1 MVILNSYVKLPEGRY
16 WVYHLKKL
24 LAAAPGHGWFICQ
37 GLHVEPQPQGT
48 SGDWNSA
55 NSNMWQATLQP
66 TKTQHL
72 PGKRPLDL
80 FIGDFSLNWLCESL
94 GVGIPKEK
102 SSAGRIREATPHWHP
117 RLFVGP
123 VFLLWLHIIRCPF
136 HDAAR
141 VVPHTVP
148 RLWWEPEGLEGF
160 REGSAKV
167 CG

>member
-1 MVILNSYVKLPEGRY
+1 MVGIRFTTLNNY
-16 WVYHLKKL
+16 WL
-24 LAAAPGHGWFICQ
+24 LRLAMDGWFAKDSMWSRSLRGWEQCEFQ
-37 GLHVEPQPQGT
+37 HVAGNSSTNKNPTPAWKETFGLFFWV
-48 SGDWNSA
+48 
-55 NSNMWQATLQP
+55 
-66 TKTQHL
+66 
-72 PGKRPLDL
+72 
-80 FIGDFSLNWLCESL
+80 ISLNWLCEIL